1 VRTRSILQV
10 QSLCKM
16 LGAGVATE
24 AHQKNKLERVAGY
37 ITRPPVAIERL
48 SLTPQGHIKYSLKTL
63 YRDGTTHVI
72 FEPLDFIARS
82 ASLVV
87 LRKN

>member
-1 VRTRSILQV
+1 MGAHSFHPSGAVVV
-10 QSLCKM
+10 QM

-48 SLTPQGHIKYSLKTL
+48 SLTP
-63 YRDGTTHVI
+63 
-72 FEPLDFIARS
+72 
-82 ASLVV
+82 
-87 LRKN
+87 